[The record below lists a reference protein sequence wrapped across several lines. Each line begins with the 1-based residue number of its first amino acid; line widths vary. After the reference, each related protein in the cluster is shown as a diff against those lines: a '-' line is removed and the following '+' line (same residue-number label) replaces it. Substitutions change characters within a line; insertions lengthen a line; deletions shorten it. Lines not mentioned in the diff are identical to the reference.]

1 LSGRSPRT
9 VGRNA
14 NRGFA
19 AASGAIGAFSAIAHR
34 AASAFL
40 SAFHR
45 SRSREQD
52 AIYIVTMIA
61 AEIALELK
69 VVQLGVFGLRDVAID
84 YNVILGLEVPDP
96 LHSTIAADNPSR
108 LRLV

>member
-1 LSGRSPRT
+1 
-9 VGRNA
+9 
-14 NRGFA
+14 
-19 AASGAIGAFSAIAHR
+19 
-34 AASAFL
+34 
-40 SAFHR
+40 
-45 SRSREQD
+45 
-52 AIYIVTMIA
+52 MIA